1 MTATTRPTPTASRAA
16 WARKHLF
23 RTPRDSV
30 ITVITAA
37 VLFVIVWRTIRFVF
51 FTGRWEI
58 VRVNLGLYLYGRY
71 PTDDLWRLVVTL
83 VVISATAG
91 LIAGIIA
98 KRTRIAAQ
106 AAGTPLPGTSIVG
119 RIVEL
124 AVRLWPVVV
133 LVALLL
139 LLSETITP
147 TLVTLATVAAA
158 IAGRLV
164 GALLPKRA
172 TFLAFVLPGV
182 LPVVLLPFLT
192 AAQGWDDWGGFM
204 LTIFLAAV
212 SMLACFPLGLVLALA
227 RRSTLPAVRV
237 IGVGVIE
244 FFRGVPLVVL
254 VLMSSVALGFFLP
267 QSILPGKVVRVIVA
281 FTIFTAAY
289 VAEIVRGGL
298 QSVPRGQTEAAQ
310 ALGMSPFRVTG
321 WIVLPQ
327 ALRNV
332 IPALVG
338 QFISL
343 FKDTTLVFVIGFLDV
358 LSVADAVTK
367 QSQFDLANFAEA
379 TAFASL
385 LFWVGSYTL
394 SRESQRLEQRLGVG
408 TR

>member
-1 MTATTRPTPTASRAA
+1 MTTATRPRSTTSPSK
-16 WARKHLF
+16 WARKNLF

-30 ITVITAA
+30 ITVITGAL
-37 VLFVIVWRTIRFVF
+37 LFAIVWRTIRFVF

-71 PTDDLWRLVVTL
+71 PTDDLWRLVVTVL
-83 VVISATAG
+83 VIAATGG

-98 KRTRIAAQ
+98 KRARVAAQ
-106 AAGTPLPGTSIVG
+106 AAEETAPEPSIGG
-119 RIVEL
+119 RL
-124 AVRLWPVVV
+124 ADLALRLWPVLV

-139 LLSETITP
+139 LLAETITP
-147 TLVTLATVAAA
+147 TLVAVATVAAA
-158 IAGRLV
+158 TVGRLV
-164 GALLPKRA
+164 GGVLPKRA
-172 TFLAFVLPGV
+172 SAVAFILPAL
-182 LPVVLLPFLT
+182 LPVGLLPFLT

-204 LTIFLAAV
+204 LTIFLASV
-212 SMLACFPLGLVLALA
+212 SMLACFPLGLLLALA

-237 IGVGVIE
+237 IGVGIIE

-310 ALGMSPFRVTG
+310 ALGMSPFRVMG

-379 TAFASL
+379 TAFATL

-394 SRESQRLEQRLGVG
+394 SRESQRLEKRLGVG